1 MELKWDLS
9 NLFSNT
15 DAFYQEI
22 ELVKE
27 SVQNISHYKDKILN
41 AQSLFELLNQSWGIK
56 RRANTILVYGSLRYY
71 KNVHSEECI
80 QMKKVAESLFN
91 QINLT
96 LRFVDQKIIELGS
109 AKIDSFFTENA
120 KLATYS
126 LVINNLL
133 RKQKHVPDHL
143 ATVKINDYTNKM
155 QEELDLYNSWLR
167 DISYGT
173 IEIDDRQV
181 ELSASNVNKYLASRD
196 RETRKQTYLSLNQS
210 FKTQEDDFAKILNSL
225 FHYRIL
231 NAQLENYSSVLE
243 KELFEENIDPKIID
257 VLIQTVSHHLPLMQ
271 EYLSL
276 KGSYLQIDDPHLYDF
291 GVPLDQKEKVAYT
304 LEEAIIIILEA
315 LKPLGQEYLDVVL
328 MLLNG
333 HVDAIPDENK
343 HQSITFSWWSYSFLN
358 FKGSYGD
365 LKNLIHELGH
375 IVNYYLSS
383 KKQAFPYM
391 DSTVFVGETASIV
404 NEILLNQYLYRHA
417 NSLEEK
423 LFYLSKEIENF
434 VTSVFKQTMYT
445 EFENKLYSLKNEQEL
460 TPEILASTYAQLL
473 KKYYGPQIVCD
484 YLAQIEWTRLGKLYR
499 WSYYPYKY
507 ATGLLIA
514 SAVVHSLNQKS
525 LSKEEYLSFL
535 ASGSSLYSLDLLKML
550 HIDFSNTQIIE
561 EGFKVMEQDI
571 RNFESLLRKK
581 VNRNLF

>member
-225 FHYRIL
+225 FHYKIL

-276 KGSYLQIDDPHLYDF
+276 KVSYLQIDDPHLYDF

-304 LEEAIIIILEA
+304 LEEAITIILEA

-358 FKGSYGD
+358 F
-365 LKNLIHELGH
+365 I
-375 IVNYYLSS
+375 
-383 KKQAFPYM
+383 
-391 DSTVFVGETASIV
+391 
-404 NEILLNQYLYRHA
+404 
-417 NSLEEK
+417 
-423 LFYLSKEIENF
+423 
-434 VTSVFKQTMYT
+434 
-445 EFENKLYSLKNEQEL
+445 
-460 TPEILASTYAQLL
+460 
-473 KKYYGPQIVCD
+473 
-484 YLAQIEWTRLGKLYR
+484 
-499 WSYYPYKY
+499 
-507 ATGLLIA
+507 
-514 SAVVHSLNQKS
+514 
-525 LSKEEYLSFL
+525 
-535 ASGSSLYSLDLLKML
+535 
-550 HIDFSNTQIIE
+550 
-561 EGFKVMEQDI
+561 
-571 RNFESLLRKK
+571 
-581 VNRNLF
+581 

>member
-225 FHYRIL
+225 FHYKIL

-484 YLAQIEWTRLGKLYR
+484 DLAQIEWTRLGKLYR

>member
-365 LKNLIHELGH
+365 LKNLIHEIGH

-484 YLAQIEWTRLGKLYR
+484 DLAQIEWTRLGKLYR

-561 EGFKVMEQDI
+561 EGLKVME
-571 RNFESLLRKK
+571 
-581 VNRNLF
+581 

>member
-276 KGSYLQIDDPHLYDF
+276 KVSYLQIDDPHLYDF

-304 LEEAIIIILEA
+304 LEEAITIILEA

-484 YLAQIEWTRLGKLYR
+484 DLAQIEWTRLGKLYR

-535 ASGSSLYSLDLLKML
+535 ASGSSLYSLDLLKMI

-561 EGFKVMEQDI
+561 EGFKVMEQEI

-581 VNRNLF
+581 RE

>member
-9 NLFSNT
+9 DLFSNP
-15 DAFYQEI
+15 DALYQEI

-27 SVQNISHYKDKILN
+27 SVQNISHYKDEILD
-41 AQSLFELLNQSWGIK
+41 ARSLYELLNQSWDIK

-71 KNVHSEECI
+71 KNIHSEECI

-91 QINLT
+91 QINLS

-143 ATVKINDYTNKM
+143 AAIKITDYTNQM
-155 QEELDLYNSWLR
+155 QEELNLYNTLLR
-167 DISYGT
+167 DISYGA
-173 IEIDDRQV
+173 IEIDDKQV

-196 RETRKQTYLSLNQS
+196 RETRRQTYLSLNQS
-210 FKTQEDDFAKILNSL
+210 FKKQEVDFAKILNSL

-276 KGSYLQIDDPHLYDF
+276 KVSYLQIDDPHLYDF
-291 GVPLDQKEKVAYT
+291 GVTLDQKEKVTYT
-304 LEEAIIIILEA
+304 LEEAITIILEA
-315 LKPLGQEYLDVVL
+315 LNPLGQEYLDVVL

-333 HVDAIPDENK
+333 HVDAMPDENK

-473 KKYYGPQIVCD
+473 EKYYGPQIVYD
-484 YLAQIEWTRLGKLYR
+484 DLAQIEWTRLGKLYR

-525 LSKEEYLSFL
+525 LFKEEYLSFL
-535 ASGSSLYSLDLLKML
+535 ASGSSLYSLDLLKMI

-581 VNRNLF
+581 SE

>member
-120 KLATYS
+120 KSATYS

-484 YLAQIEWTRLGKLYR
+484 DLAQIEWTRLGKLYR

-571 RNFESLLRKK
+571 RNFESLLRRK

>member
-484 YLAQIEWTRLGKLYR
+484 DLAQIEWTRLGKLYR

>member
-225 FHYRIL
+225 FHYKIL

-304 LEEAIIIILEA
+304 LEEAITIILEA

-484 YLAQIEWTRLGKLYR
+484 DLAQIEWTRLGKLYR

>member
-9 NLFSNT
+9 DLFSNT
-15 DAFYQEI
+15 DALYQEI

-27 SVQNISHYKDKILN
+27 SVQNISHYKDEILD
-41 AQSLFELLNQSWGIK
+41 ARSLFELLNQSWDIK

-71 KNVHSEECI
+71 KNIHSEECI

-91 QINLT
+91 QINLS

-143 ATVKINDYTNKM
+143 AAIKITDYTNQM
-155 QEELDLYNSWLR
+155 QEELNLYNTLLR
-167 DISYGT
+167 DISYGA
-173 IEIDDRQV
+173 IEIDDKQV
-181 ELSASNVNKYLASRD
+181 ELSASNVNKHLASRD
-196 RETRKQTYLSLNQS
+196 RETRRQTYLSLNQS
-210 FKTQEDDFAKILNSL
+210 FKKQEVDFAKILNSL

-276 KGSYLQIDDPHLYDF
+276 KVSYLQIDDPHLYDF
-291 GVPLDQKEKVAYT
+291 GVTLDQKEKVTYT
-304 LEEAIIIILEA
+304 LEEAITIILEA
-315 LKPLGQEYLDVVL
+315 LNPLGQEYLDVVL

-333 HVDAIPDENK
+333 HVDAMPDENK

-365 LKNLIHELGH
+365 LKNLIHEVGH

-404 NEILLNQYLYRHA
+404 NEILLNQYLYKHA

-473 KKYYGPQIVCD
+473 EKYYGPQIVYD
-484 YLAQIEWTRLGKLYR
+484 DLAQIEWTRLGKLYR

-525 LSKEEYLSFL
+525 LFKEEYLSFL
-535 ASGSSLYSLDLLKML
+535 ASGSSLYSLDLLKMI

-581 VNRNLF
+581 SE

>member
-109 AKIDSFFTENA
+109 SKIDSFFTENA

-155 QEELDLYNSWLR
+155 QEELNLYNSWLR

-276 KGSYLQIDDPHLYDF
+276 KVSYLQIDDPHLYDF
-291 GVPLDQKEKVAYT
+291 GVPLDQKEKVTYT
-304 LEEAIIIILEA
+304 LEEAITIILEA

-333 HVDAIPDENK
+333 HVDAMPDENK

-473 KKYYGPQIVCD
+473 EKYYGPQIVYD
-484 YLAQIEWTRLGKLYR
+484 DLAQIEWTRLGKLYR

-514 SAVVHSLNQKS
+514 SAVVHSLNQNS
-525 LSKEEYLSFL
+525 LFKEEYLSFL
-535 ASGSSLYSLDLLKML
+535 ASGSSLYSLDLLKMI

-581 VNRNLF
+581 SE

>member
-210 FKTQEDDFAKILNSL
+210 FKTHEDDFAKILNSL

-304 LEEAIIIILEA
+304 LEEAITIILEA

-484 YLAQIEWTRLGKLYR
+484 DLAQIEWTRLGKLYR

>member
-304 LEEAIIIILEA
+304 LEEAITIILEA

-484 YLAQIEWTRLGKLYR
+484 DLAQIEWTRLGKLYR